1 MQNEIMLVRRKK
13 ERAIENQS
21 FEQAA
26 RLRELEGRL
35 IKLARA
41 ADHEAFWELVGRE
54 PPARQPPTVLVA
66 EPPVIEAERWT
77 LRAVSAGWAILRVC
91 LRLYFTIGHAVMCR

>member
-35 IKLARA
+35 IKLTRA

-66 EPPVIEAERWT
+66 EPPVIEAERWP
-77 LRAVSAGWAILRVC
+77 LRAVAAGWALFGVALGLGVLIG
-91 LRLYFTIGHAVMCR
+91 RLVWG